1 MKRKIVLGIGNTLN
15 HDEGLG
21 VHALQAL
28 AQRLGEVDG
37 ELELLDGGTLGLNL
51 LMLVEDAS
59 HLLVLDAVNVGKTPG
74 TVAELAKEQIPLF
87 SGIMMSEHQI
97 TFQQVLGLAS
107 IRGNLPERLHLVG
120 AQPED
125 MTIGVGLSPVI
136 ENAMPEILTRA
147 ERVLR
152 EWQLIE

>member
-28 AQRLGEVDG
+28 EQRLGERAG
-37 ELELLDGGTLGLNL
+37 EVELLDGGTLGLNL
-51 LMLVEDAS
+51 LMLVEDADY
-59 HLLVLDAVNVGKTPG
+59 LLVLDAVNVGKAPG
-74 TVAELAKEQIPLF
+74 TVVELAKEQIPLF

-107 IRGNLPERLHLVG
+107 IRGYLPERLHLVG
-120 AQPED
+120 AQPAD
-125 MTIGVGLSPVI
+125 MSIGVGLSPTI
-136 ENAMPEILTRA
+136 ETVMPEILARA
-147 ERVLR
+147 EGVLR
-152 EWQLIE
+152 EWQLID